1 MMTGP
6 EAFCAARSVSR
17 ETLDR
22 LRLFDTLLR
31 RWTARVNLIAAAT
44 VDQVWTRHILD
55 SAQLFD
61 LSPANGHWVDLGSG
75 GGFPGLVIAI
85 IAAAERPSL
94 ATTLVESDLRKG
106 AFLAT
111 VARETGLRTSI
122 LTERIE
128 SLPDLQADVLSA
140 RALAPLPRLLDLS
153 ARHMKPGAT
162 ALFPK
167 GARHDAEI
175 RDALAN
181 WRFSYKKHPSL
192 TDPSATILALTGV
205 SRV

>member
-1 MMTGP
+1 MQGP
-6 EAFCAARSVSR
+6 DEFRAARDVSR

-22 LRLFDTLLR
+22 LELFAVLLR
-31 RWTARVNLIAAAT
+31 RWTARVNLIAPAT
-44 VDQVWTRHILD
+44 VDHIWTRHILD

-61 LSPANGHWVDLGSG
+61 LGPVGDRWVDLGSG
-75 GGFPGLVIAI
+75 GGFPGIVIAI
-85 IAAAERPSL
+85 MAADERPGM
-94 ATTLVESDLRKG
+94 TVILVESDLRKA
-106 AFLAT
+106 AFLSAA
-111 VARETGLRTSI
+111 ARETGIRTTI
-122 LTERIE
+122 LADRIE
-128 SLPDLQADVLSA
+128 SIADQHADILSA

-162 ALFPK
+162 ALLHK
-167 GARHDAEI
+167 GARHEAEI
-175 RDALAN
+175 GDALAN